1 MSFELPDFK
10 ELQMLAKKLNFSLD
24 DKQAAQMI
32 TYMAPF
38 AEGYQYLDAE
48 ADCLPETK
56 PLEREY
62 KIPAEDDNKF
72 GAWLVKSAIKLRD
85 SGPLHGKRI
94 VVKDNIFVAGLPL
107 TGGSSI
113 LEDFKADYDAAT
125 VKRLLEAGAEIAGK
139 SVCEYFCLSG
149 GSCTSSSGIV
159 HNPRRYGYSTGG
171 SSSGSAALVVA
182 GEVDMALGTDQ
193 GGSVRIPAS
202 WTGCYGMKATMGVV
216 PYTGGMAME
225 TSIDYIG
232 PLTNS
237 VSDNALLLEVLAGY
251 GEDPEL
257 NPWAKQYS
265 SALGLPIE
273 GLKIGVLNEGFQHP
287 MGMSVVDECVQK
299 AANQLSMLGAT
310 VEEVSVPEHA
320 SGLAIWGAIVT
331 DGYWQSLKL
340 NGLGYNYNGVYSP
353 ALFHAMANVTN
364 RVGEM
369 PVNGKLLMLLGKYIE
384 KYKGQYYAKA
394 KNQVRALIS
403 AYDRAFKNVDLLLM
417 PTTIRTASKNPNSL
431 AEESND
437 DVMAS
442 AFGNTFNTCQFNATG
457 HPAMSLPCGL
467 RDELPVGMMLVG
479 KHLQEPLIYQTAH
492 AYEQSVDWQSE

>member
-1 MSFELPDFK
+1 MSFELPGVK
-10 ELQMLAKKLNFSLD
+10 ELQILASELNFSLD
-24 DKQAAQMI
+24 DEQATQMQA
-32 TYMAPF
+32 YMAPF
-38 AEGYQYLDAE
+38 ADGYKYLDTVP
-48 ADCLPETK
+48 DCLPETK
-56 PLEREY
+56 APDRDYEF
-62 KIPAEDDNKF
+62 PAEDENKL
-72 GAWLVKSAIKLRD
+72 GAWLVKSAIKLRS

-94 VVKDNIFVAGLPL
+94 VVKDNIFVADLPL

-113 LEDFKADYDAAT
+113 LKDYKADFDATT
-125 VKRLLEAGAEIAGK
+125 VTRLLEAGAEIAGK

-149 GSCTSSSGIV
+149 GSCTSSSGVV
-159 HNPRRYGYSTGG
+159 HNPRRHGYSTGG

-237 VSDNALLLEVLAGY
+237 VRDNALLLEVLSGF
-251 GEDPEL
+251 GEDEEL
-257 NPWAKQYS
+257 NPWARKYTS
-265 SALGLPIE
+265 SLGLPIE

-287 MGMSVVDECVQK
+287 MGMSVVDECVRK
-299 AANQLSMLGAT
+299 AAKQLSSLGAT
-310 VEEVSVPEHA
+310 LGQVSVPEHA

-340 NGLGYNYNGVYSP
+340 NGLGYNYDGVYSP
-353 ALFHAMANVTN
+353 SLFHAMSNVTG

-369 PVNGKLLMLLGKYIE
+369 PINGKLLMLLGKHIE
-384 KYKGQYYAKA
+384 KYKGQYYARA
-394 KNQVRALIS
+394 KNQVRALIN
-403 AYDRAFKNVDLLLM
+403 AYDRALKDFDLLIM
-417 PTTIRTASKNPNSL
+417 PTTVRTASRNPAFL
-431 AEESND
+431 TDESND

-457 HPAMSLPCGL
+457 HPAMSLPVGL

-479 KHLQEPLIYQTAH
+479 KHLQEALIYQVAH